1 MARPNT
7 RPRAHLSAG
16 RFVAAPRRPKSA
28 TELQYRAVIVH
39 DRNAA
44 EQCPEPESGAAM
56 AEQPNTRVWRIVLV
70 ALTLWAFVTTLAG
83 ISLFAS
89 SNTRPLRIGA
99 DQLNSEPYEMAAG
112 IAHVVQTHHPDIKLE
127 TVATGGSAD
136 NIQMLAD
143 GTIDLALVQADTV
156 SRENVSLIAVLYPD
170 MFQLLVRPQSGIKD
184 ISDLEGKSIALPP
197 ITSGQYSAFWFLA
210 NQYGLAPEGFNA
222 IPMTAQRAERAI
234 RRGSVD
240 AIFRVRGPR
249 NTRIRLLIS
258 QSRLNLIP
266 IDQGEAMHLR
276 QPAFRA
282 TTIPL
287 GSYSGERPVPP
298 IDLPTVA
305 VDRLLVAR
313 NDVDDDTIR
322 AITSVLFEQRRI
334 LLLRTPLAAFIRQP
348 EVSAGTLL
356 PIHEGARAYYDRD
369 QPGFLEEKAEFFAF
383 ILSFIVV
390 LGSILLAVKRQLE
403 ERKKGRIDQYAVRL
417 MDLEKEARNANT
429 IPDLNTYKE
438 GLIEILSEVVE
449 DMNKGRVSASGLQF
463 FAFTWESVNYTI
475 NDHEEQLRLGPETR
489 TNGPRRRRGSSVA
502 KAAAQRRQ
510 SVPPPELS
518 KGEPHIGGE

>member
-1 MARPNT
+1 
-7 RPRAHLSAG
+7 
-16 RFVAAPRRPKSA
+16 
-28 TELQYRAVIVH
+28 
-39 DRNAA
+39 
-44 EQCPEPESGAAM
+44 M
-56 AEQPNTRVWRIVLV
+56 AEQSNIRLWRIVVV
-70 ALTLWAFVTTLAG
+70 ALTFWAFVTTLAG
-83 ISLFAS
+83 VALFT
-89 SNTRPLRIGA
+89 SNQTERLRIGA

-112 IAHVVQTHHPDIKLE
+112 IAHVVQSNHPNIKLE
-127 TVATGGSAD
+127 PVATGGSAD
-136 NIQMLAD
+136 NIQLLAD
-143 GTIDLALVQADTV
+143 GKIDLALVQADTV

-170 MFQLLVRPQSGIKD
+170 MFQLLVRPESGIKE

-210 NQYGLAPEGFNA
+210 NHYGLAPEGFNA
-222 IPMTAQRAERAI
+222 IPMSAQRSARAI
-234 RRGSVD
+234 RSGNVD

-249 NTRIRLLIS
+249 NARIRILIS
-258 QSRLNLIP
+258 QSRLSLIP
-266 IDQGEAMHLR
+266 IDQAQAMHLR

-313 NDVDDDTIR
+313 NNVDDDTIR

-334 LLLRTPLAAFIRQP
+334 LMLRTPLAAFISQP
-348 EVSAGTLL
+348 EVTAGTLL
-356 PIHEGARAYYDRD
+356 PIHPGARAYYDRD
-369 QPGFLEEKAEFFAF
+369 EPGFLEEKAEFFAF

-390 LGSILLAVKRQLE
+390 LGSILLTVKRQLE
-403 ERKKGRIDQYAVRL
+403 ERKKGRIDRYAVRL
-417 MDLEKEARNANT
+417 MDLEKEARNAT
-429 IPDLNTYKE
+429 SIPELNTYKE

-489 TNGPRRRRGSSVA
+489 TNGPRRRRRGSTVA
-502 KAAAQRRQ
+502 KAAARTRQ
-510 SVPPPELS
+510 SIPAPEFR
-518 KGEPHIGGE
+518 KGG